1 MPFTFRQLR
10 YFVAVAE
17 NGKVSTAAAVV
28 GISPSSVTTAIQEL
42 EDKLGVSLFDRHRR
56 GLKLTYEGNRFLQHS
71 HNILNAVSAAGYALN
86 KKQTDIRG
94 KLSIG
99 VTVTIAGYFLAP
111 LLARFR
117 QSFPN
122 IDVQITEYSRT
133 TVERKLIDG
142 ELDIALLLTSNIRN
156 TDDIAHETLVR
167 SNRRLWVAPN
177 HPVLELDQVTLANVA
192 ELPYIQLMI
201 DEAPASHHGFWEE
214 KGVLPHT
221 IFETESVEAMRS
233 LVAKGAGVTI
243 LSDMVYRPWSLEGDR
258 IELVT
263 LADEIPSM
271 NVGLAWR
278 RATVINETANAFL
291 EYCRMEFVSGRRSF
305 RSELPNSE

>member
-1 MPFTFRQLR
+1 MPFTLRQIR

-17 NGKVSTAAAVV
+17 NGKVSTAATVV

-42 EDKLGVSLFDRHRR
+42 EDQLGVSLFDRHRR

-86 KKQTDIRG
+86 KKQTDISG

-122 IDVQITEYSRT
+122 IDIQVTEYSRT
-133 TVERKLIDG
+133 IVEKKLIDG
-142 ELDIALLLTSNIRN
+142 ELDIALLLTSNIGN
-156 TDDIAHETLVR
+156 TDEIAHETLIR

-177 HPVLELDQVTLANVA
+177 HPVLELDQVTLTNVS

-201 DEAPASHHGFWEE
+201 DEAQTSHHGFW
-214 KGVLPHT
+214 KKAGLSPNT

-233 LVAKGAGVTI
+233 LVATGAGVTI

-263 LADEIPSM
+263 LVDDIPSM
-271 NVGLAWR
+271 NVGLAWH
-278 RATVINETANAFL
+278 RAVPINETANAFL
-291 EYCRMEFVSGRRSF
+291 EYCRMEYVSGRRSF
-305 RSELPNSE
+305 RSELSKSE